1 VTLTLTESAGA
12 SIARL
17 HVVSEGASFEVRR
30 DPDSDQYV
38 TSASGTAI
46 PDSGRMIRA
55 PREETKEIL
64 LAELARGGRH
74 PLYSKAIEAIRML
87 WK

>member
-1 VTLTLTESAGA
+1 VSLKLTESVGA

-17 HVVSEGASFEVRR
+17 HVVSEGAAFEARR

-38 TSASGTAI
+38 TSASGSAI
-46 PDSGRMIRA
+46 PSSGRMVRA
-55 PREETKEIL
+55 TREETKEIL

-74 PLYSKAIEAIRML
+74 PLYTKAVKAIGTL
-87 WK
+87 WA